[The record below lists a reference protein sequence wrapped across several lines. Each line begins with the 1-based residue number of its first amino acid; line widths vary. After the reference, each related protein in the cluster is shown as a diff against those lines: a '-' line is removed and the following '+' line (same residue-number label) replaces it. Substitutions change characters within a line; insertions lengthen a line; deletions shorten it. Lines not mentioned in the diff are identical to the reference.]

1 MIAESHFY
9 AEIRQGT
16 ERLKR
21 EIGYNP
27 TYSNRMVADHGP
39 IEATRRLVMA
49 DTVSEGFTKLW
60 EHGRP
65 VMTVEAL
72 AILPWYASLF
82 EPEVVT
88 RARRRLADY
97 GFDLDRFVADRTA
110 NPPAWS
116 QEDG

>member
-16 ERLKR
+16 DRLKR

-27 TYSNRMVADHGP
+27 TYFNRMVADHGP

-49 DTVSEGFTKLW
+49 DRVSEGFTKLW
-60 EHGRP
+60 EHGRLA
-65 VMTVEAL
+65 MTVEAL
-72 AILPWYASLF
+72 AILPWHAALF
-82 EPEVVT
+82 EPVVIT

-97 GFDLDRFVADRTA
+97 GFDVDAYLAQCTA
-110 NPPAWS
+110 EPPPWWHDSA
-116 QEDG
+116 